1 MDLVTD
7 ESDNRMPEE
16 TQGAF
21 GIRMFW
27 PRIYGVGFSLGFRVE
42 GFRVLFRGSG
52 YMGWGFRVQWFSIHC
67 GDCFPHARA
76 AELLARRKTI
86 LE

>member
-21 GIRMFW
+21 GIRIFW
-27 PRIYGVGFSLGFRVE
+27 ARIYSVGFSVEFRVE
-42 GFRVLFRGSG
+42 GFRVLFRVRGIG
-52 YMGWGFRVQWFSIHC
+52 VC
-67 GDCFPHARA
+67 G
-76 AELLARRKTI
+76 LGV
-86 LE
+86 